1 MAPPRVPCSTPPMR
15 RCTMPSVSPEVGSTR
30 RSRSTPPPLF
40 KPGVEPLYTLTR
52 RTLRFFTLALFT
64 ALLALAGCQTAPP
77 KGLSAAQ
84 IAVLKQQGFELTDEG
99 WAFGLSGKVLFG
111 SDVESLNSQST
122 EIVQR
127 IGKALLGVG
136 IERVRVDGH
145 TDASGKETYN
155 QQLSL
160 RRAKSVRNVLTAV
173 GMKEENIK
181 LQGLGSTEP
190 VASNDTAAGRTE
202 NRRVSIV
209 VIAD

>member
-1 MAPPRVPCSTPPMR
+1 MFNTGVD
-15 RCTMPSVSPEVGSTR
+15 
-30 RSRSTPPPLF
+30 PLF
-40 KPGVEPLYTLTR
+40 STA
-52 RTLRFFTLALFT
+52 RFIFITVLVS
-64 ALLALAGCQTAPP
+64 LLALSGCQTAPP
-77 KGLSAAQ
+77 KGLTPAQ
-84 IAVLKQQGFELTDEG
+84 VAVLKQQGFELTDEG

-111 SDVESLNSQST
+111 SDVETLNQPST

-160 RRAKSVRNVLTAV
+160 RRAKSVATVLIGV
-173 GMKEENIK
+173 GMKEENIQ
-181 LQGLGSTEP
+181 LRGLGSSEP
-190 VASNDTAAGRTE
+190 VASNATAAGRTE

-209 VIAD
+209 VSAD

>member
-1 MAPPRVPCSTPPMR
+1 MFSTVRFM
-15 RCTMPSVSPEVGSTR
+15 
-30 RSRSTPPPLF
+30 LF
-40 KPGVEPLYTLTR
+40 TVLLAC
-52 RTLRFFTLALFT
+52 LALG
-64 ALLALAGCQTAPP
+64 GCQTAPP
-77 KGLSAAQ
+77 KGLTPAQ
-84 IAVLKQQGFELTDEG
+84 VAVLQQQGFELTDDG

-111 SDVESLNSQST
+111 SDVETLNQPST

-160 RRAKSVRNVLTAV
+160 RRAKSVATVLTVV
-173 GMKEENIK
+173 GMKEENIQ
-181 LQGLGSTEP
+181 LRGLGSSQP

>member
-1 MAPPRVPCSTPPMR
+1 MFSTAR
-15 RCTMPSVSPEVGSTR
+15 FIFITVLVS
-30 RSRSTPPPLF
+30 
-40 KPGVEPLYTLTR
+40 
-52 RTLRFFTLALFT
+52 
-64 ALLALAGCQTAPP
+64 LLALSGCQTAPP
-77 KGLSAAQ
+77 KGLTPAQ
-84 IAVLKQQGFELTDEG
+84 VAVLKQQGFELTDEG

-111 SDVESLNSQST
+111 SDVETLNQPST

-160 RRAKSVRNVLTAV
+160 RRAKSVATVLMGV
-173 GMKEENIK
+173 GMKEENIQ
-181 LQGLGSTEP
+181 LRGLGSSEP
-190 VASNDTAAGRTE
+190 VASNATAAGRTE

-209 VIAD
+209 VSAD